1 MQGRRVLE
9 KHKHFA
15 LYHPSAFYFAQV
27 FVDIPLAIIQAI
39 VFELCIYFL
48 MGLASDAGKV
58 SIFFS
63 LAVLPVH
70 RYETRLSLTQRL
82 LL

>member
-1 MQGRRVLE
+1 LFALIFNAFIAQSELPAFMQGRRVLE

-27 FVDIPLAIIQAI
+27 IVDIPLAVLQAI
-39 VFELCIYFL
+39 VFEVCVYFL

-58 SIFFS
+58 SI
-63 LAVLPVH
+63 LPLCI
-70 RYETRLSLTQRL
+70 R
-82 LL
+82 